1 MDNKKNSQAKTNT
14 NAKANTSSKTNSVEF
29 ADELETTNMPYGNQE
44 IGKGSKKSNSKDNC
58 K

>member
-1 MDNKKNSQAKTNT
+1 MDHKKNSQTKANAKTNT
-14 NAKANTSSKTNSVEF
+14 KANSVEF

-44 IGKGSKKSNSKDNC
+44 IGKGSKKSSSKDNC

>member
-1 MDNKKNSQAKTNT
+1 MDNKKSSQTKTSTKTNT
-14 NAKANTSSKTNSVEF
+14 KGSSVEF

-44 IGKGSKKSNSKDNC
+44 IGKGSKKSSSKDNC